1 MEMEAEGGSCL
12 TPPLLLGLLREAD
25 REFCLRY
32 TGDKGGRNATL
43 LSTFSFMK
51 EVINVTIILTS
62 SSSSL
67 HPNPFSH
74 SYFIPI
80 LTLTSFL
87 SLFSFFIYFILFF
100 FAVTLRLLHGW
111 GEQDHHLPRPP
122 YTAAAVVAVRRSS
135 LSSQGTTRSSLLC
148 SLLWVCIRTSCVCG
162 RPMLQESCLN
172 YGRGRERTGGC
183 TYGWYTMA
191 RMWHLTYQHAQQSA
205 LCWRRGRRACV
216 L

>member
-1 MEMEAEGGSCL
+1 MDSSLPSICHSQPLPCTITDTATAIHNSNRIITKDREMEMEAEGGSCL

-100 FAVTLRLLHGW
+100 FAVTLRLLHG
-111 GEQDHHLPRPP
+111 
-122 YTAAAVVAVRRSS
+122 
-135 LSSQGTTRSSLLC
+135 
-148 SLLWVCIRTSCVCG
+148 
-162 RPMLQESCLN
+162 
-172 YGRGRERTGGC
+172 
-183 TYGWYTMA
+183 
-191 RMWHLTYQHAQQSA
+191 
-205 LCWRRGRRACV
+205 
-216 L
+216 